1 MAVWKKLPMGI
12 EQFEEI
18 RRDGYYYVDKTGLI
32 RVLMENGGKANLFT
46 RPRRFGKSLNMSML
60 RSFFEIG
67 CDGKL
72 FDGLEIAGE
81 KELCEKYMGKYPVIS
96 ISLKGVE
103 AENWEEA
110 RDMIAEVIRE
120 EARRFQFLFDS
131 DRLTEI
137 DKEFFSLLLKARM
150 SDQSLK
156 SSLRE
161 LSLLLCRHYGQQVI
175 ILIDEYDV
183 PLAKAN
189 ERGYYDRMALLIRNM
204 FEAALKTNDNL
215 HFAVLTGCLRVAKE
229 SIFTGL
235 NNFSVFSITDMD
247 FDECFGFTDS
257 EVKEML
263 DYYGLE
269 ENYGIVKEWYD
280 GYRFGR
286 TQIYCPWDVICY
298 CSKNRNHKNLPPQ
311 NYWLNTS
318 GNEMLKHFIEGAA
331 AGTGLRT
338 ITRTEIERLVDG
350 AEVQKEIHQELT
362 YPELY
367 AAADN
372 IRSALFMTGYLTWR
386 GEPDGNRYR
395 LVIPNREVRNIF
407 TEQILAMFKEK
418 TAKDGTLLNAFCSAL
433 AEGRPKEVERLFTSY
448 MEKTVSIRD
457 TFVRKPTKENFY
469 HGMLLGILGFK
480 EGWTVTSNKEAGDGF
495 SDIMIRIDDADIGI
509 IIEVK
514 YADTGAETECRKAL
528 RQIDEK
534 GYAKELQKEGIAV
547 VLKYAIVCG
556 RKRCQVLLETTG

>member
-247 FDECFGFTDS
+247 FDEYFGFTDS

-263 DYYGLE
+263 DYYGLK

-286 TQIYCPWDVICY
+286 TQ
-298 CSKNRNHKNLPPQ
+298 
-311 NYWLNTS
+311 
-318 GNEMLKHFIEGAA
+318 
-331 AGTGLRT
+331 
-338 ITRTEIERLVDG
+338 IERLVDG

-367 AAADN
+367 ASADN
-372 IRSALFMTGYLTWR
+372 IWSALFMTGYLTWR

-395 LVIPNREVRNIF
+395 LVIPNREIRNIF